1 MWYYSTSGAQ
11 RGPFTDKEFLREV
24 NDGLIEPDT
33 LVWND
38 ELNEWREAQN
48 VPGLLAPEET
58 ASRPGAGLR
67 EAAEYG
73 MFRDERHWN
82 GSDRPPPA
90 GSTAEQE
97 ARYKDSPHYE
107 PNPSLFSFRGRV
119 GHLKYFL
126 QSLAIMGVLF
136 VAIAG
141 IAAVP
146 HLLTPERVVEPE
158 GVVLVGIAAMVIA
171 YVVAMVLLVFLSIQR
186 LHDLHLSGWFYWL
199 SLIPIVNIPFT
210 FYVLFA
216 PGTDGPNRYGPVP
229 S

>member
-1 MWYYSTSGAQ
+1 MWYYSTSGTQ

-24 NDGLIEPDT
+24 NDGLVEPDT

-38 ELNEWREAQN
+38 ELNEWREAQH
-48 VPGLLAPEET
+48 VPGLLAPEEP
-58 ASRPGAGLR
+58 ASRPGAGFR

-73 MFRDERHWN
+73 MFRNERHWN

-90 GSTAEQE
+90 GSKAEQE

-119 GHLKYFL
+119 ARLRYFL
-126 QSLAIMGVLF
+126 QSLAIMGALL

-141 IAAVP
+141 IAAI
-146 HLLTPERVVEPE
+146 LLATEHFTGSDAVFVA
-158 GVVLVGIAAMVIA
+158 GIVGMIIA
-171 YVVAMVLLVFLSIQR
+171 YVVAMVLLVFVSIKR
-186 LHDLHLSGWFYWL
+186 LHDLDLSGWFYL
-199 SLIPIVNIPFT
+199 VMLIPLVSFL
-210 FYVLFA
+210 FSLYMLFA

>member
-1 MWYYSTSGAQ
+1 MWYYSTNGTQ

-24 NDGLIEPDT
+24 NDGLVEPDT

-38 ELNEWREAQN
+38 ELNEWREAQH
-48 VPGLLAPEET
+48 VPGLLAPEEP
-58 ASRPGAGLR
+58 ASRPGAGFR

-73 MFRDERHWN
+73 MFRNERHWN

-90 GSTAEQE
+90 GSKAEQE

-119 GHLKYFL
+119 ARLRYFL
-126 QSLAIMGVLF
+126 QSLAIIGVLF
-136 VAIAG
+136 VVIAC

-146 HLLTPERVVEPE
+146 HLLAAERVLEHE
-158 GVVLVGIAAMVIA
+158 GVVLAGIAAMIIA
-171 YVVAMVLLVFLSIQR
+171 YVVAMVLLVFVSIKR
-186 LHDLHLSGWFYWL
+186 LHDLDLSGWFYL
-199 SLIPIVNIPFT
+199 VMLIPLISFL
-210 FYVLFA
+210 FSLYMLFA